1 LGFYCE
7 FCGITNSKTKINMK
21 SKFKWIFSLL
31 LALSMQFVFAQEKT
45 ITGVVSD
52 ATGPIPGVNVTIKGS
67 KNGVQ
72 TDLDGKYAIKAKEG
86 DVLLI
91 SYSGMENSSV
101 KVGASNTINV
111 KMQASTDQLEEV
123 VVIGYGVQK
132 KKEVTGSV
140 SQIKG
145 ESLKGLISP
154 SFEGLLAGRSSGVQ
168 VTSAT
173 GIVGQAPI
181 VRIRGVASISS
192 GTQPLYVVDGMPI
205 ISGDTGGYADANGLG
220 DINPNDIETFDVLKD
235 GAATAIY
242 GSRAANGVIIITTKK
257 GKKGDAKVSYNN
269 VVGFASPIKTFD
281 LLNTAQFLI
290 IANEKRTNAVPA
302 QPIWAVGNT
311 YDTDWQKAVLR
322 ENALQVDHNLSISGG
337 TDRTKYYLSLG
348 YNTQEG
354 IAKSNE
360 MTRYNIRTNIEHK
373 VNNWFSLGGNL
384 AVTKTDY
391 DGLNTGRNS
400 ISGNIFSAIRQLPN
414 TPIYDANNPSGYN
427 INFTTGNVGQGDNLQ
442 AVGQNLSN
450 IVYVLDYNKQQSKI
464 QRTLLNLFATA
475 DITKDLNYRFQA
487 STDNAITEGFR
498 YWDPTHG
505 DGRGTNGRLENSNTN
520 FLRWNLQNILSYN
533 KTFAEAHTISATG
546 VAEYQ
551 SEQRRFFEGSGT
563 DLADKFYNQNLVT
576 GAYAVQAASGSVFE
590 NSIISY
596 VGRLSY
602 NFKQRYFLQ
611 ASIRRDGISK
621 LSPET
626 RWSNFTGYSAGWN
639 LANESFM
646 AGIKKH
652 VSELKLRASYSE
664 VGNTDIGS
672 YPYLGLTSASQY
684 GSANGIAYTQF
695 GNNALN
701 WESSKKTDFGLD
713 LGILSGAVRIT
724 ADYFKNDIDGL
735 ILNTPTPPSLGVPSN
750 TIAKNIGAL
759 ENTGYEFGVEA
770 TIFNKNDFR
779 WNVNANITFQ
789 ESLVKSLPLNNSD
802 IVGGSSNDINVN
814 PNIVIRVNESPNS
827 LFGYEY
833 FGVNAANGN
842 PIYVKANGSLV
853 QGNIPTQTYV
863 AYDPLSPTNVGTA
876 SSLALTDRKILGNT
890 LPTYFGGFTSTM
902 SYKNFDFGFLVRFSG
917 GNKVFNSTRRDG
929 LNQDLNNNTTEILGR
944 WQSVANP
951 GDGITPRMWQGRGN
965 FINLASAAST
975 RFVEDGDFI
984 SLDNVSI
991 GYSLSKSLTEKLK
1004 IDKFRFFIQAQN
1016 LLIIT
1021 DYKGINP
1028 EMETFGVDLNGTPRA
1043 KIWSLGVNIN
1053 L

>member
-1 LGFYCE
+1 MFVAL
-7 FCGITNSKTKINMK
+7 IQKILKMK
-21 SKFKWIFSLL
+21 LKYKWIFTLL
-31 LALSMQFVFAQEKT
+31 LALSMQFSFAQEK
-45 ITGVVSD
+45 IISGIVSD
-52 ATGPIPGVNVTIKGS
+52 VNGPIPGANVVIKGS
-67 KNGVQ
+67 KVGVQ
-72 TDLDGKYAIKAKEG
+72 TDIDGKYSIKAKEG
-86 DVLLI
+86 DVLVI
-91 SYSGMENSSV
+91 TYTGMVSSST
-101 KVGASNTINV
+101 KVGANNAINV
-111 KMQASTDQLEEV
+111 RIESSSNQLEEV

-168 VTSAT
+168 VTSST
-173 GIVGQAPI
+173 GIVGQAPT

-205 ISGDTGGYADANGLG
+205 ISVDTGGYADASGLG
-220 DINPNDIETFDVLKD
+220 DINPNDIETYDVLKD

-257 GKKGDAKVSYNN
+257 GKKGNTKVSYNN
-269 VVGFASPIKTFD
+269 IVGFASPIKTFD
-281 LLNTAQFLI
+281 LLNTEQFLV

-311 YDTDWQKAVLR
+311 YNTDWQKAVLR
-322 ENALQVDHNLSISGG
+322 DNALQVDHNLSVSGG
-337 TDRTKYYLSLG
+337 TDKTKYYLSLG

-360 MTRYNIRTNIEHK
+360 MSRYSIRTNIDHK
-373 VNNWFSLGGNL
+373 VNNWFSVGANLG
-384 AVTKTDY
+384 VTKTDY

-414 TPIYDANNPSGYN
+414 TPIYDAKNPTGYN
-427 INFTTGNVGQGDNLQ
+427 INLATGNVGQWDNLQ
-442 AVGQNLSN
+442 PVGQNLSN
-450 IVYVLDYNKQQSKI
+450 IVYVLDNNKQQSKI
-464 QRTLLNLFATA
+464 QRTLLNAFASA

-487 STDNAITEGFR
+487 STDNSITEGFR

-533 KTFAEAHTISATG
+533 KTFAEAHTINVTG

-551 SEQRRFFEGSGT
+551 SETRKFFEGSGT
-563 DLADKFYNQNLVT
+563 DLADKFYNKNLVT

-590 NSIISY
+590 NSIMSY

-602 NFKQRYFLQ
+602 NYKQRYFLQ
-611 ASIRRDGISK
+611 GSIRRDGISK

-626 RWSNFTGYSAGWN
+626 RWSNFLGYSAGWN
-639 LANESFM
+639 IANESFM
-646 AGIKKH
+646 SGIKEQ

-684 GSANGIAYTQF
+684 GSANGIAFTQF

-701 WESSKKTDFGLD
+701 WESSKKTDFGVD
-713 LGILSGAVRIT
+713 LGILNGAVRIT

-770 TIFNKNDFR
+770 AIINKPDFK

-789 ESLVKSLPLNNSD
+789 ESVVKSLPQNNAD
-802 IVGGSSNDINVN
+802 IVGGSSTDININ
-814 PNIVIRVNESPNS
+814 PNIIIRVNESPNA
-827 LFGYEY
+827 LYGYEY
-833 FGVNAANGN
+833 YGVNAANGN
-842 PIYVKANGSLV
+842 PIYVKANGALV

-863 AYDPLSPTNVGTA
+863 AYDPANPTNVSTA
-876 SSLALTDRKILGNT
+876 SSLLNSDRKILGNT

-902 SYKNFDFGFLVRFSG
+902 TYKDFDFGFLVRFSG

-929 LNQDLNNNTTEILGR
+929 VNQDLNNNTTEILGR
-944 WQSVANP
+944 WQSTANP

-991 GYSLSKSLTEKLK
+991 GYSLPKSVIEKIK
-1004 IDKFRFFIQAQN
+1004 VDKFRFFIQAQN

-1028 EMETFGVDLNGTPRA
+1028 EMETYGVDLNGTPRA
-1043 KIWSLGVNIN
+1043 KIWSMGVNLN